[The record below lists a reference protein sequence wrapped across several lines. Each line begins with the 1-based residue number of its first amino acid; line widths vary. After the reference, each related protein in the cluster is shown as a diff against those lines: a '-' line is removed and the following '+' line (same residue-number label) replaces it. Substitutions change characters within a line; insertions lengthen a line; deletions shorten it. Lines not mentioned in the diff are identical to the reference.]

1 MKKYLNEDIKDCI
14 VLCVENMSRER
25 NSKGR
30 EETREL
36 DNEVQIAIT
45 KDDEKNV

>member
-14 VLCVENMSRER
+14 VLYVEDMLRET
-25 NSKGR
+25 

-45 KDDEKNV
+45 EDGEKNA

>member
-14 VLCVENMSRER
+14 VLCVEDMLRER
-25 NSKGR
+25 TLKGR
-30 EETREL
+30 EETRES

-45 KDDEKNV
+45 EDGEKNV